1 MTEENLFSI
10 HTHLLNFFLKQK
22 PGQNVRPSVSKK
34 IIAHHHNIRYTHHVT
49 HIMAT
54 RRQPPGTDYAGASS
68 KMYMQEPGPP
78 KATQEDMYVL
88 HHDISDPAPLNFYGR
103 ANGQNLAM
111 EEYHN
116 YGAHARNLS
125 ELMLVPESH
134 ALVDMP
140 ADITLDA
147 TYFEPMPR
155 STDAGELK
163 PDAQAG
169 LGRVFGFDDGTSYS
183 W

>member
-1 MTEENLFSI
+1 MSDRF
-10 HTHLLNFFLKQK
+10 
-22 PGQNVRPSVSKK
+22 KK
-34 IIAHHHNIRYTHHVT
+34 IIAHHHKTRYTHHVT
-49 HIMAT
+49 HTMAT
-54 RRQPPGTDYAGASS
+54 RRQPPGIDYAGASS

-78 KATQEDMYVL
+78 KATQEDMYIL

-169 LGRVFGFDDGTSYS
+169 LGRIYRPFDDGTSYP

>member
-1 MTEENLFSI
+1 
-10 HTHLLNFFLKQK
+10 
-22 PGQNVRPSVSKK
+22 
-34 IIAHHHNIRYTHHVT
+34 
-49 HIMAT
+49 
-54 RRQPPGTDYAGASS
+54 
-68 KMYMQEPGPP
+68 MYMQEPGPP

-111 EEYHN
+111 QEYHN
-116 YGAHARNLS
+116 YAANARNLS

-134 ALVDMP
+134 ALIDMP

-183 W
+183 WG